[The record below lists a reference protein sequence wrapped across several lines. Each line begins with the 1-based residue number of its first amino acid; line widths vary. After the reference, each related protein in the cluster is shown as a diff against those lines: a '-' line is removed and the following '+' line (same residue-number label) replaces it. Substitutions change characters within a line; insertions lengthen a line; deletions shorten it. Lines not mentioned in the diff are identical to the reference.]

1 MPNQLSNPGV
11 PGVVVLKRKISG
23 DFPTKADIR
32 KNKCVRK
39 KEDFRGMRSESR
51 RKQDLK
57 LKYQFL

>member
-32 KNKCVRK
+32 KNMCVRK
-39 KEDFRGMRSESR
+39 KKISGG
-51 RKQDLK
+51 
-57 LKYQFL
+57 